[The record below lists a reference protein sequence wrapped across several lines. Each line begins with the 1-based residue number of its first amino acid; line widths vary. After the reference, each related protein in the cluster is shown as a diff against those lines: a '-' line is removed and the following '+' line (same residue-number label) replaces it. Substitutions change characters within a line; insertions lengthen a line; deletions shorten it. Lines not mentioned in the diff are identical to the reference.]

1 MDFKPVILEN
11 LEIMRL
17 GDEIRG
23 EHFSSRAYEKAKK
36 VIISHTKPI
45 QKVTDVAELGL
56 GPKISLKLKEIIETG
71 KLAAAERTK
80 EELNIDLYRSL
91 LKVHGIGP
99 AKAKELVETHKIKSL
114 DELKAKKNLLTNAQ
128 QIGLKFYD
136 DIELRIPRDEM
147 LAHESTLEAII
158 PVHSVGK
165 VVGSF
170 RRGAESSGDI
180 DFLLTFDSS
189 ISSKEQKRKFREMIE
204 FMEEVK
210 YLKATLA
217 LGDKKF
223 MGVVQIADD
232 LPARRIDILLCPP
245 EEYAYSV
252 LYFTGS
258 DIFNVAMRKHALT
271 LGYSLN
277 EHTLKKMRD
286 DVADIPEMKTE
297 KDIFKFLGIKYVKPS
312 ERNTTE
318 LKFLTKN

>member
-1 MDFKPVILEN
+1 MDFKPIILEN
-11 LEIMRL
+11 LEVMRL

-23 EHFSSRAYEKAKK
+23 EHFSSRAYESAKK
-36 VIISHTKPI
+36 TILAFPKPI
-45 QKVTDVAELGL
+45 RTVSDVEELGL
-56 GPKISLKLKEIIETG
+56 GTKIRAKLKEILETG

-80 EELNIDLYRSL
+80 KELNIELYRSL

-114 DELKAKKNLLTNAQ
+114 AELKGKQNLLTNAQ
-128 QIGLKFYD
+128 RIGLRYYD

-158 PVHSVGK
+158 PAHSEGK

-170 RRGAESSGDI
+170 RRGAETSGDI
-180 DFLLTFDSS
+180 DFLLTFDETVSD
-189 ISSKEQKRKFREMIE
+189 KEQKRKFREMIE
-204 FMEEVK
+204 FMTEVK

-258 DIFNVAMRKHALT
+258 DVFNVAMRKHALT
-271 LGYSLN
+271 RGYSLN
-277 EHTLKKMRD
+277 EHTLKKMKE
-286 DVADIPEMKTE
+286 DIPDVPVMKTE
-297 KDIFKFLGIKYVKPS
+297 KDIFKFLGVKYLKPS

-318 LKFLTKN
+318 LKFV

>member
-1 MDFKPVILEN
+1 MDYKPIILEN
-11 LEIMRL
+11 LEVMRL

-23 EHFSSRAYEKAKK
+23 EHFSSRAYESAKK
-36 VIISHTKPI
+36 KLLAFPRPI
-45 QKVTDVAELGL
+45 QKVADIDELGL
-56 GPKISLKLKEIIETG
+56 GTKIKAKVKEIIETG
-71 KLAAAERTK
+71 SLGAAERTK
-80 EELNIDLYRSL
+80 KELNIDLYRSL

-99 AKAKELVETHKIKSL
+99 AKAKDLVETHKIKSL
-114 DELKAKKNLLTNAQ
+114 DELKGKQNLLTNAQ
-128 QIGLKFYD
+128 KVGLKYYD
-136 DIELRIPRDEM
+136 DIEIRIPRDEM
-147 LAHESTLEAII
+147 LAHESTMEAII
-158 PVHSVGK
+158 PANSKGK
-165 VVGSF
+165 VVGSY
-170 RRGAESSGDI
+170 RRGAETSGDI
-180 DFLLTFDSS
+180 DFLLTFDLSV
-189 ISSKEQKRKFREMIE
+189 SSKDQKRKFKEMIE

-258 DIFNVAMRKHALT
+258 DVFNVALRKHALT

-277 EHTLKKMRD
+277 EHILKKMKE
-286 DVADIPEMKTE
+286 DVVDIPEMKTE
-297 KDIFKFLGIKYVKPS
+297 KDIFKFLGVKYMKPS

-318 LKFLTKN
+318 LKLVK